1 MIKKRIESAKSGD
14 IFVTSDFVDIAIP
27 ATVRKCLSRLVEDKK
42 IRRVMDG
49 IYEKPIYSTFLNDY
63 MPANPDIIAHAIA
76 RNFNWTT
83 APSGDLALN
92 KLGLSTQIPVV
103 WSYVSDGPY
112 RIYTWGNVTISF
124 KHRTNREIS
133 FMSDNS
139 KLIVEALKTLGKD
152 RVDDKV
158 ILCLKNNLPISE
170 KEIVLNETAKVRGWI
185 YDVIKKVCD

>member
-1 MIKKRIESAKSGD
+1 MIKKRIESAKPGD

-76 RNFNWTT
+76 RNFNWTI

-92 KLGLSTQIPVV
+92 KLGLSTQIPVLYRDNHEFIRNFATRKINFLELKHES
-103 WSYVSDGPY
+103 SYTTY
-112 RIYTWGNVTISF
+112 RTCVC
-124 KHRTNREIS
+124 HHQR
-133 FMSDNS
+133 
-139 KLIVEALKTLGKD
+139 
-152 RVDDKV
+152 
-158 ILCLKNNLPISE
+158 NL
-170 KEIVLNETAKVRGWI
+170 
-185 YDVIKKVCD
+185 